1 LHSNKRSKK
10 WNKKNKTAKK
20 LALVKTLKFKNSS
33 IVKKVKNH
41 AAIGFIFVSFILLAL
56 FAFSNLN
63 SLVPTSQFI
72 KGKVVDRVMVFT
84 GRGSKTKPNVK
95 VALTND
101 DIVYIAYSGQKH
113 GDIIEFE
120 IMKAAITNARVYQQR

>member
-1 LHSNKRSKK
+1 MHSNKRSKK

-20 LALVKTLKFKNSS
+20 RALVKTLKFKNSS
-33 IVKKVKNH
+33 IVKKGKNH

-84 GRGSKTKPNVK
+84 RRGSKTKPNVK

-113 GDIIEFE
+113 EDIIEFE